1 MLQFHTCMFS
11 YVTILSRSNKNGM
24 FVINNA
30 VFILCSQ
37 LCFLERL
44 MLPTYLAVLLV
55 LKFLRDKLLI
65 LGRIVHSSLAHRTL

>member
-1 MLQFHTCMFS
+1 
-11 YVTILSRSNKNGM
+11 M